1 MAIIRRVISF
11 CRPIFAL
18 AALAAT
24 SRRGDEYQHSEHA
37 VSRRLRILALA
48 ALTSFLRVASIAAQ
62 QLGTA
67 DEAKGMLD
75 RAIAA
80 LKSDEPSAL
89 SKFNDPS
96 DQQFHDRDLY
106 VFCFDASDGK
116 ITADS
121 STGLRGIDIRTLK
134 LKDDPMG
141 QRAYDIVQNAPPES
155 VRTLDYSF
163 PKPGTMEPAPKQFLE
178 TRVGN
183 QGCGI
188 AYYQ

>member
-1 MAIIRRVISF
+1 MSRMSRSSF
-11 CRPIFAL
+11 ILVL
-18 AALAAT
+18 AALA
-24 SRRGDEYQHSEHA
+24 
-37 VSRRLRILALA
+37 
-48 ALTSFLRVASIAAQ
+48 SFVRVASIAAQ
-62 QLGTA
+62 ELGTP
-67 DEAKGMLD
+67 DEAKAMLD

-80 LKSDEPSAL
+80 LKSDEPGAL

-96 DQQFHDRDLY
+96 DQQFHDHDLY

-141 QRAYDIVQNAPPES
+141 QRAYDIVQSAPQES

-178 TRVGN
+178 ARVGN
-183 QGCGI
+183 QSCGV

>member
-37 VSRRLRILALA
+37 MSRRLLIVVLV

-67 DEAKGMLD
+67 DQAKAMLD

-80 LKSDEPSAL
+80 LKSDEPGAL

-106 VFCFDASDGK
+106 IFCFDVSDGK

-121 STGLRGIDIRTLK
+121 SNGLRGIDIRALK